1 MLRKLIYAWR
11 KRRFCKANRYNC
23 PECIYRKFLW
33 NEDFPVFR
41 GVFCLYPRFKEG
53 K

>member
-23 PECIYRKFLW
+23 PECIYREFLW